1 MRHITHGNLWITRGG
16 MHPTGTV
23 TNFDWFLCAS
33 LSYFHRSDWDQKK
46 NVPYPSAHSFHL
58 QCGAMS
64 TTFGDLSCSSRPILM
79 KWTSQHSDELIVET
93 FQAPQIF
100 WMFIRL
106 ENPEAHKNTK
116 SALRTRKK
124 SSFASLTPPK
134 PSWLAHNKL
143 LLPLWSRYFVT
154 FCCACSSALPLLPLT
169 AANCARCGTQNSNP
183 PRIKNHQQT
192 QFMTI
197 QFRFGFRMQ
206 AEKEQFR
213 EIIISRR

>member
-93 FQAPQIF
+93 FRAPQIF

-116 SALRTRKK
+116 SALRTVKR
-124 SSFASLTPPK
+124 AALLPSLRQNHLDLHTI
-134 PSWLAHNKL
+134 SYYCHYEADILLHSVVHVLLLCLFFLL
-143 LLPLWSRYFVT
+143 LLPIVLAVEHKT
-154 FCCACSSALPLLPLT
+154 QIPL
-169 AANCARCGTQNSNP
+169 A
-183 PRIKNHQQT
+183 
-192 QFMTI
+192 
-197 QFRFGFRMQ
+197 
-206 AEKEQFR
+206 
-213 EIIISRR
+213 